1 MSSTFWTFLHISVM
15 LSQLHMLV
23 ALLLS
28 LLTLLVMLLIGS
40 WRVFLMPID
49 TCKTVLQVDGI
60 RGFKFL
66 TARVR
71 RGEISALYTGAV
83 ATIVATMASH
93 YPWFIVHNILDK
105 YLAIQ
110 TGTVGF
116 LLRSATIGF
125 CASAVSDT
133 LSNSIRVV
141 KTVKQATAGEYMS
154 YRDVILK
161 VHSES
166 GLRGLFGRG
175 LMTRILTN
183 GLQSILFTVIWKLMS
198 RRDMEANST
207 KSKDFEKKPEERQMH
222 RKDTRSHFRQTS

>member
-1 MSSTFWTFLHISVM
+1 
-15 LSQLHMLV
+15 
-23 ALLLS
+23 
-28 LLTLLVMLLIGS
+28 
-40 WRVFLMPID
+40 MPID
-49 TCKTVLQVDGI
+49 TCKTVLQVDGL

-105 YLAIQ
+105 YLTIR

-141 KTVKQATAGEYMS
+141 KTVKQATTGEYVS

-161 VHSES
+161 VHSEG
-166 GLRGLFGRG
+166 GLK
-175 LMTRILTN
+175 

-198 RRDMEANST
+198 RRDIEPSNT
-207 KSKDFEKKPEERQMH
+207 KGTKGKDYVKKPEERQMH
-222 RKDTRSHFRQTS
+222 RGPRAHLRQVS

>member
-1 MSSTFWTFLHISVM
+1 
-15 LSQLHMLV
+15 
-23 ALLLS
+23 
-28 LLTLLVMLLIGS
+28 
-40 WRVFLMPID
+40 MPID
-49 TCKTVLQVDGI
+49 TCKTVLQVDGL

-71 RGEISALYTGAV
+71 RGEISALYTGAI
-83 ATIVATMASH
+83 ATIIATMASH

-105 YLAIQ
+105 YLVIR
-110 TGTVGF
+110 TGAVGF

-154 YRDVILK
+154 YRAVILK

-166 GLRGLFGRG
+166 GFRGLFGRG

-183 GLQSILFTVIWKLMS
+183 GLQSILFTVIWKLMA
-198 RRDMEANST
+198 RRDIEMNSA
-207 KSKDFEKKPEERQMH
+207 KGKDDVKKPEERSMH
-222 RKDTRSHFRQTS
+222 RRDTRGRLRQTT

>member
-1 MSSTFWTFLHISVM
+1 
-15 LSQLHMLV
+15 
-23 ALLLS
+23 
-28 LLTLLVMLLIGS
+28 
-40 WRVFLMPID
+40 MPID
-49 TCKTVLQVDGI
+49 TCKTVLQVDGL
-60 RGFKFL
+60 RGFRFL

-105 YLAIQ
+105 YLSMRID
-110 TGTVGF
+110 TVGF

-133 LSNSIRVV
+133 LSNSLRVI
-141 KTVKQATAGEYMS
+141 KTVKQASAGEYMS
-154 YRDVILK
+154 YRDVIIK

-166 GLRGLFGRG
+166 GFRGLFGRG

-198 RRDMEANST
+198 RRDIAINST
-207 KSKDFEKKPEERQMH
+207 NGKNNLKKSEEKQMH
-222 RKDTRSHFRQTS
+222 RSEVRGRLRQT